1 MEELRRLEYLSLV
14 SKICT
19 ELENH
24 LGLND
29 KDLAEFIID
38 LEHKNSTFDSFR
50 KALHENGAEFP
61 DSFVTNLQRIINLMK
76 PDRDTAE
83 LEGNGSIKTA
93 KADQL
98 TRMFPGLALP
108 NDKFSKTYS
117 SGGESANESTSSES
131 ESECEKDNNKNK
143 RNKSQKD
150 DDLDDVMDELEALAP
165 SKRKQSK
172 KDDDI
177 DETMAELEA
186 LAPSQRKSDDKIKK
200 DDVDD
205 MMAELE
211 ALAPSKRIKSDEKP
225 SKRDIDDTMDK
236 LEALAPSAQRK
247 YEDVKVKSEKKKKL
261 DRYSRSRSRSKEHAS
276 RHERSSRR
284 ERSRDRR
291 SRSYSPSERRK
302 HDRRR
307 RSRSKSRDR
316 GRMHE
321 RDREREREDYRSA
334 RRRRSR
340 SRSHGHSTSSSSRRR
355 SRSHD
360 RRRRSRSRERNERSD
375 RRRSRSR
382 DRNEQSRRKRS
393 RSNSEDRLGRNEKM
407 PPPATLPDDPEP
419 GKIYSG
425 KVANIV
431 PFGCFVQLFGLRK
444 RWEGLVHISQ
454 LRSEGRVT
462 DVTEVVQR
470 NTNVKVKVM
479 SIAGQKVSLSMK
491 EVDQASGRDLN
502 PLSHVAP
509 EDEMRDRNPDRPY
522 SGTSL
527 LNLQGG
533 SMDND
538 ESDSRKR
545 VTRISSPERWE
556 IKQMISSGVI
566 DRSEMPDFDEE
577 TGLIQ
582 KEEDDEADIEI
593 EIVEEE
599 PPFLSGHGRA
609 LHDLS
614 PVRIVKNPDGS
625 LAQAAMMQSA
635 LSKERR
641 EQKMLQREQDA
652 VAPTNMSRNWID
664 PLPDEDE
671 SRAMTNTRGIGSGAA
686 IEVPEW
692 KKHVI
697 GGKKSSF
704 GKKTDMSLLEQ
715 RQSLPIYKLRDDLI
729 KAVSDNQILI
739 VIGETGSGK
748 TTQITQYLAESGFTA
763 RGKIG
768 CTQPRRVAAMSVAK
782 RVAEEFGCRL
792 GQEVGYTIRFEDCT
806 SPETVIKYMTDG
818 MLLRECLME
827 SDLKSYSVIMLDE
840 AHERTIHTD
849 VLFGLLKGAVQK
861 RPELKLIVTS
871 ATLDAVKFSQ
881 YFFEAPIF
889 TIPGRTFPVEV
900 LYTKEP
906 ETDYLDASLITVMQI
921 HLREPPGDILLFLT
935 GQEEID
941 TACEILYERMKSLG
955 PDVPE
960 LIILPVYSALPSEMQ
975 TRIFDPAP
983 AGSRKVVI
991 ATNIAETSL
1000 TIDGIFYVVDP
1011 GFVKQKVYNSK
1022 TGMDSL
1028 VVTPISQAAAKQRA
1042 GRAGRTGPG
1051 KCYRLYTER
1060 AYRDEMLPTPVPEIQ
1075 RTNLAMTV
1083 LQLKTMGINDLLH
1096 FDFMD
1101 APPVESL
1108 VMALENLHS
1117 LSALDDEGLLT
1128 RLGRRMA
1135 EFPLEPNLSKMLIMS
1150 VALQCSDEVLT
1161 IVSMLSVQ
1169 NVFYRPKDKQ
1179 ALADQ
1184 KKAKFNQPEGDHLT
1198 LLAVYNSWKNNKFSN
1213 AWCYENFVQIRTLK
1227 RSQDVRKQ
1235 LLGIMDRH
1243 KLDVVS
1249 AGKNSVRIQK
1259 AICSG
1264 FFRNASKK
1272 DPQEGYRTLVD
1283 SQVVYI
1289 HPSSALFNRQPEWVV
1304 YHELVQT
1311 TKEYMREVT
1320 TIDPKWLVE
1329 FAPSFFRFSD
1339 PTKLSKFKKN
1349 QRLEPLYNKYEE
1361 PNAWRISRVRRR
1373 RN

>member
-1 MEELRRLEYLSLV
+1 MDEVEKLEHLSLV

-24 LGLND
+24 LALND
-29 KDLAEFIID
+29 KDLAEFIIA
-38 LEHKNSTFDSFR
+38 LAEKNSSFESF
-50 KALHENGAEFP
+50 KKVLIENGAEFS
-61 DSFVTNLQRIINLMK
+61 DSFIANLLRIIHHMK
-76 PDRDTAE
+76 PRKEQEVSESTKSNKDKLAE
-83 LEGNGSIKTA
+83 K
-93 KADQL
+93 
-98 TRMFPGLALP
+98 FPGLAIP
-108 NDKFSKTYS
+108 NDMKS
-117 SGGESANESTSSES
+117 NLSES
-131 ESECEKDNNKNK
+131 NDEDKLKTKIKKESNT
-143 RNKSQKD
+143 
-150 DDLDDVMDELEALAP
+150 DDVINDA
-165 SKRKQSK
+165 
-172 KDDDI
+172 
-177 DETMAELEA
+177 MAELEA
-186 LAPSQRKSDDKIKK
+186 LAPSHKSTVTVLKK
-200 DDVDD
+200 EKV
-205 MMAELE
+205 
-211 ALAPSKRIKSDEKP
+211 SSDESETETQK
-225 SKRDIDDTMDK
+225 S
-236 LEALAPSAQRK
+236 
-247 YEDVKVKSEKKKKL
+247 VKHTK
-261 DRYSRSRSRSKEHAS
+261 RSRSRDRRHRS
-276 RHERSSRR
+276 HERSHSREVKREKRSHERELRRSRR
-284 ERSRDRR
+284 SRSYNRSEERSRHRDKPERDRERQSRDRR
-291 SRSYSPSERRK
+291 SRRSKSRDSSRYRERSKHRNRSQERSKYRNHGSPDDSRK
-302 HDRRR
+302 TR
-307 RSRSKSRDR
+307 RSRSKD
-316 GRMHE
+316 GE
-321 RDREREREDYRSA
+321 RKATESQ
-334 RRRRSR
+334 S
-340 SRSHGHSTSSSSRRR
+340 
-355 SRSHD
+355 
-360 RRRRSRSRERNERSD
+360 
-375 RRRSRSR
+375 
-382 DRNEQSRRKRS
+382 EQSVGT
-393 RSNSEDRLGRNEKM
+393 E
-407 PPPATLPDDPEP
+407 PEI

-431 PFGCFVQLFGLRK
+431 PFGCFVQLEGLRR

-454 LRSEGRVT
+454 LRREGRVT
-462 DVTEVVQR
+462 NVSDVVAR
-470 NTNVKVKVM
+470 GHKVKVKVL
-479 SIAGQKVSLSMK
+479 SFTGQKVSLSMK
-491 EVDQASGRDLN
+491 DVDQETGEDLN
-502 PLSHVAP
+502 PTGNNLLLSKDR
-509 EDEMRDRNPDRPY
+509 DEEQAHRNPDRP
-522 SGTSL
+522 TSL
-527 LNLQGG
+527 LDLQG
-533 SMDND
+533 SLAEED
-538 ESDSRKR
+538 ETNSRKR
-545 VTRISSPERWE
+545 VHRISSPEKWE
-556 IKQMISSGVI
+556 IKQMLSAACI
-566 DRSEMPDFDEE
+566 DKSELPDFDDE
-577 TGLIQ
+577 TGLLP
-582 KEEDDEADIEI
+582 KEEDEEEDIEI
-593 EIVEEE
+593 EMVEDE
-599 PPFLSGHGRA
+599 PPFLQGHGRM

-635 LSKERR
+635 LAKERR
-641 EQKMLQREQDA
+641 EVKMLQREQEMDSI
-652 VAPTNMSRNWID
+652 PTGLNKNWID
-664 PLPDEDE
+664 PLPEADG
-671 SRAMTNTRGIGSGAA
+671 RTLAANMRGIGLTNQDL
-686 IEVPEW
+686 PEW

-704 GKKTDMSLLEQ
+704 GRKTDMTLLEQ
-715 RQSLPIYKLRDDLI
+715 RQSLPIYKLKDELT
-729 KAVSDNQILI
+729 KAVTENQILI

-748 TTQITQYLAESGFTA
+748 TTQITQYLAEAGFTS

-818 MLLRECLME
+818 MLLRECLVDL
-827 SDLKSYSVIMLDE
+827 DLKYYSVIMLDE

-849 VLFGLLKGAVQK
+849 VLFGLLKQAVKK

-975 TRIFDPAP
+975 TRIFEPAP
-983 AGSRKVVI
+983 PGSRKVVI

-1000 TIDGIFYVVDP
+1000 TIDGIYYVVDP

-1028 VVTPISQAAAKQRA
+1028 VVTPISQAQAKQRA

-1075 RTNLAMTV
+1075 RTNLATTV

-1108 VMALENLHS
+1108 IMALEQLHS
-1117 LSALDDEGLLT
+1117 LSALDNEGLLT

-1150 VALQCSDEVLT
+1150 VHLNCSDEVLT

-1198 LLAVYNSWKNNKFSN
+1198 LLSVYNSWKNNKFSN

-1227 RSQDVRKQ
+1227 RAQDVRKQ

-1249 AGKNSVRIQK
+1249 AGKNTVRVQK
-1259 AICSG
+1259 TVCSG
-1264 FFRNASKK
+1264 FFRNAAKK

-1289 HPSSALFNRQPEWVV
+1289 HPSSALFNRQPEWVI

-1329 FAPSFFRFSD
+1329 FAPAFFKFSD

-1349 QRLEPLYNKYEE
+1349 QRLEPLFNKYEE

>member
-1 MEELRRLEYLSLV
+1 MKPKHQRESSPQPHNE
-14 SKICT
+14 
-19 ELENH
+19 
-24 LGLND
+24 
-29 KDLAEFIID
+29 KDRLAE
-38 LEHKNSTFDSFR
+38 K
-50 KALHENGAEFP
+50 
-61 DSFVTNLQRIINLMK
+61 
-76 PDRDTAE
+76 
-83 LEGNGSIKTA
+83 
-93 KADQL
+93 
-98 TRMFPGLALP
+98 FPGLAIP
-108 NDKFSKTYS
+108 NDPKFQSHDAQKKKKEKKKS
-117 SGGESANESTSSES
+117 SAE
-131 ESECEKDNNKNK
+131 
-143 RNKSQKD
+143 
-150 DDLDDVMDELEALAP
+150 
-165 SKRKQSK
+165 
-172 KDDDI
+172 DDI
-177 DETMAELEA
+177 VNVAMAELEA
-186 LAPSQRKSDDKIKK
+186 LAPSQISSSKVKQEPCSSSSSECENSVPHDSENTMRKSP
-200 DDVDD
+200 VR
-205 MMAELE
+205 E
-211 ALAPSKRIKSDEKP
+211 KRRQRSHSHDREGNSGVKREKR
-225 SKRDIDDTMDK
+225 SRSREKR
-236 LEALAPSAQRK
+236 RK
-247 YEDVKVKSEKKKKL
+247 
-261 DRYSRSRSRSKEHAS
+261 SRSRSRDKA
-276 RHERSSRR
+276 
-284 ERSRDRR
+284 RD
-291 SRSYSPSERRK
+291 
-302 HDRRR
+302 
-307 RSRSKSRDR
+307 
-316 GRMHE
+316 
-321 RDREREREDYRSA
+321 
-334 RRRRSR
+334 RRRSR
-340 SRSHGHSTSSSSRRR
+340 SRD
-355 SRSHD
+355 HD
-360 RRRRSRSRERNERSD
+360 RDGERRSRSRERNRDRSRRNRSRNRERDRSQERRNISNSKNRRGRPRDRSSSPSDD
-375 RRRSRSR
+375 RRKHRSRSR
-382 DRNEQSRRKRS
+382 ERGKKTGDGAGEQ
-393 RSNSEDRLGRNEKM
+393 LV
-407 PPPATLPDDPEP
+407 ATEPEI
-419 GKIYSG
+419 GKIYAG

-431 PFGCFVQLFGLRK
+431 PFGCFVQLEGLRR

-454 LRSEGRVT
+454 LRREGRVT
-462 DVTEVVQR
+462 NVSDVVAR
-470 NTNVKVKVM
+470 GHKVKVKVL
-479 SIAGQKVSLSMK
+479 SFTGQKVSLSMK
-491 EVDQASGRDLN
+491 DVNQDTGEDLN
-502 PLSHVAP
+502 PTSNNLLLGKDR
-509 EDEMRDRNPDRPY
+509 DEEQAHRNPDRP
-522 SGTSL
+522 TSL
-527 LNLQGG
+527 LDLRG
-533 SMDND
+533 SLAEED
-538 ESDSRKR
+538 ETHSRKR
-545 VTRISSPERWE
+545 VHRISSPEKWE
-556 IKQMISSGVI
+556 IKQMLSAACI
-566 DRSEMPDFDEE
+566 DKSELPDFDDE
-577 TGLIQ
+577 TGLLP
-582 KEEDDEADIEI
+582 KEEDEEEDIEI
-593 EIVEEE
+593 EMVEDE
-599 PPFLSGHGRA
+599 PPFLQGHGRM

-625 LAQAAMMQSA
+625 LAQAAMMQNA
-635 LSKERR
+635 LAKERR
-641 EQKMLQREQDA
+641 ELKMLQREQEMDSI
-652 VAPTNMSRNWID
+652 PTGLNKNWID
-664 PLPDEDE
+664 PLPEADG
-671 SRAMTNTRGIGSGAA
+671 RTLAANMRGIGLTNQDL
-686 IEVPEW
+686 PEW

-704 GKKTDMSLLEQ
+704 GRKTDMTLLEQ
-715 RQSLPIYKLRDDLI
+715 RQSLPIYKLKDELT
-729 KAVSDNQILI
+729 KAVTDNQILI

-748 TTQITQYLAESGFTA
+748 TTQITQYLAEAGFTS

-818 MLLRECLME
+818 MLLRECLVDL
-827 SDLKSYSVIMLDE
+827 DLKYYSVIMLDE

-849 VLFGLLKGAVQK
+849 VLFGLLKQAVRK

-975 TRIFDPAP
+975 TRIFEPAP
-983 AGSRKVVI
+983 PGSRKVVI

-1000 TIDGIFYVVDP
+1000 TIDGIYYVVDP

-1028 VVTPISQAAAKQRA
+1028 VVTPISQAQAKQRA

-1075 RTNLAMTV
+1075 RTNLATTV

-1108 VMALENLHS
+1108 IMALEQLHS
-1117 LSALDDEGLLT
+1117 LSALDNEGLLT

-1150 VALQCSDEVLT
+1150 VHLNCSDEVLT

-1198 LLAVYNSWKNNKFSN
+1198 LLSVYNSWKNNKFSN

-1227 RSQDVRKQ
+1227 RAQDVRKQ

-1249 AGKNSVRIQK
+1249 AGKNTVRVQK
-1259 AICSG
+1259 TVCSG
-1264 FFRNASKK
+1264 FFRNAAKK

-1289 HPSSALFNRQPEWVV
+1289 HPSSALFNRQPEWVI

-1329 FAPSFFRFSD
+1329 FAPAFFKFSD

>member
-1 MEELRRLEYLSLV
+1 M
-14 SKICT
+14 IFFI
-19 ELENH
+19 
-24 LGLND
+24 
-29 KDLAEFIID
+29 LAEFIID
-38 LEHKNSTFDSFR
+38 LAEKNPSLPAF
-50 KALHENGAEFP
+50 KKVLIENGAEFN
-61 DSFVTNLQRIINLMK
+61 DSFMSNLLRIIQLMK
-76 PDRDTAE
+76 PPKIKPAE
-83 LEGNGSIKTA
+83 NLAEGSSFKTDDKTEILAIK
-93 KADQL
+93 
-98 TRMFPGLALP
+98 FPGLALP
-108 NDKFSKTYS
+108 NELKPI
-117 SGGESANESTSSES
+117 ES
-131 ESECEKDNNKNK
+131 EETKNEVKKGMKDQKPLSE
-143 RNKSQKD
+143 
-150 DDLDDVMDELEALAP
+150 L
-165 SKRKQSK
+165 
-172 KDDDI
+172 I
-177 DETMAELEA
+177 
-186 LAPSQRKSDDKIKK
+186 
-200 DDVDD
+200 VDD
-205 MMAELE
+205 MFAELE
-211 ALAPSKRIKSDEKP
+211 ALAPSKKNDE
-225 SKRDIDDTMDK
+225 DDDFK
-236 LEALAPSAQRK
+236 EKERK
-247 YEDVKVKSEKKKKL
+247 IRSSHKEKN
-261 DRYSRSRSRSKEHAS
+261 RSRLSRSKDRAK
-276 RHERSSRR
+276 RYRSS
-284 ERSRDRR
+284 SRDRFRRHR
-291 SRSYSPSERRK
+291 SSSRDRKYS
-302 HDRRR
+302 RR
-307 RSRSKSRDR
+307 RSRSKD
-316 GRMHE
+316 
-321 RDREREREDYRSA
+321 

-340 SRSHGHSTSSSSRRR
+340 SRSPDHRRR
-355 SRSHD
+355 DKSRSKD
-360 RRRRSRSRERNERSD
+360 RDSRQD
-375 RRRSRSR
+375 
-382 DRNEQSRRKRS
+382 RKRK
-393 RSNSEDRLGRNEKM
+393 EAEYK
-407 PPPATLPDDPEP
+407 DDPEP

-431 PFGCFVQLFGLRK
+431 AFGAFVQIFGLRK

-454 LRSEGRVT
+454 LRSEGRVSNVS
-462 DVTEVVQR
+462 DVVSKGD
-470 NTNVKVKVM
+470 NVKVKCL
-479 SIAGQKVSLSMK
+479 SLTGNKVSLSMK
-491 EVDQASGRDLN
+491 EVDQLSGEDLN
-502 PLSHVAP
+502 PMSHAHLQ
-509 EDEMRDRNPDRPY
+509 EQTELASRNPDRPMG
-522 SGTSL
+522 GTEML
-527 LNLQGG
+527 QLQGNI
-533 SMDND
+533 DDD
-538 ESDSRKR
+538 ETTVRKK

-556 IKQMISSGVI
+556 IQQMISSGVI
-566 DRSEMPDFDEE
+566 DRTEMPDFDEE
-577 TGLIQ
+577 NGLLP
-582 KEEDDEADIEI
+582 KDDEDEEDIEI
-593 EIVEEE
+593 EIVEDE
-599 PPFLSGHGRA
+599 PPFLQGHGRA

-614 PVRIVKNPDGS
+614 PVRIMKNPDGS

-635 LSKERR
+635 LAKERR
-641 EQKMLQREQDA
+641 EQKMLQREQEQESL
-652 VAPTNMSRNWID
+652 PTGLNKNWID
-664 PLPDEDE
+664 PLPDGKLTILIKYRFDFTNISSFLLTEDR
-671 SRAMTNTRGIGSGAA
+671 SFAAVARGTTTGPVD
-686 IEVPEW
+686 VPEW
-692 KKHVI
+692 KRAVI

-704 GKKTDMSLLEQ
+704 GRKTDMSIVEQ
-715 RQSLPIYKLRDDLI
+715 RQSLPIYKLKDDLI
-729 KAVSDNQILI
+729 KAVNDNQILI

-748 TTQITQYLAESGFTA
+748 TTQITQYLAECGFTA
-763 RGKIG
+763 RGRVG

-782 RVAEEFGCRL
+782 RVAEEYGCRL

-806 SPETVIKYMTDG
+806 CPETLIKYMTDG
-818 MLLRECLME
+818 MLLRECLMDL
-827 SDLKSYSVIMLDE
+827 DLKNYSVIMLDE

-849 VLFGLLKGAVQK
+849 VLFGLLKQAVQK

-889 TIPGRTFPVEV
+889 TIPGRTFPVEI

-983 AGSRKVVI
+983 PGSRKVVI

-1000 TIDGIFYVVDP
+1000 TIDGIYYVVDP

-1028 VVTPISQAAAKQRA
+1028 LVTPISQAAAKQRA

-1060 AYRDEMLPTPVPEIQ
+1060 AYRDEMMPTPVPEIQ
-1075 RTNLAMTV
+1075 RTNLATTV

-1108 VMALENLHS
+1108 IMALEQLHS

-1169 NVFYRPKDKQ
+1169 NVFHRPKDKQ

-1184 KKAKFNQPEGDHLT
+1184 KKAKFNQLEGDHLT
-1198 LLAVYNSWKNNKFSN
+1198 LLAVYNSWKNNKFSTP
-1213 AWCYENFVQIRTLK
+1213 WCYENFVQNRTLK
-1227 RSQDVRKQ
+1227 RAQDVRKQ

-1243 KLDVVS
+1243 KLDVLS
-1249 AGKNSVRIQK
+1249 CGKNSAKVQK
-1259 AICSG
+1259 TICSG
-1264 FFRNASKK
+1264 FFRNAAKK

-1289 HPSSALFNRQPEWVV
+1289 HPSSALFHRQPEWVV

-1311 TKEYMREVT
+1311 TKEYMREVC

-1329 FAPSFFRFSD
+1329 FAPAFFRFSD

-1349 QRLEPLYNKYEE
+1349 QRLEPLHNKYEE
-1361 PNAWRISRVRRR
+1361 PNSWRISRVRRR

>member
-1 MEELRRLEYLSLV
+1 MDEIEQLEHLSLV

-24 LGLND
+24 LGLNE
-29 KDLAEFIID
+29 KDLAEFIIH
-38 LEHKNSTFDSFR
+38 LAEKNNTFESFR
-50 KALHENGAEFP
+50 KALLENGAEFS
-61 DSFVTNLQRIINLMK
+61 DSFVANLLRIIQHMK
-76 PDRDTAE
+76 PKKSTSTSS
-83 LEGNGSIKTA
+83 EGNSK
-93 KADQL
+93 KDVL
-98 TRMFPGLALP
+98 SRKFPGLALP
-108 NDKFSKTYS
+108 NEVVKAEEQNVDDVVDEMMLMLDPDHKNATEKIKR
-117 SGGESANESTSSES
+117 
-131 ESECEKDNNKNK
+131 EKDNDED
-143 RNKSQKD
+143 RSRDHDGHKSRRDRDRDQRRGRSRSND
-150 DDLDDVMDELEALAP
+150 RQNRG
-165 SKRKQSK
+165 SSRSRYRKHHG
-172 KDDDI
+172 
-177 DETMAELEA
+177 
-186 LAPSQRKSDDKIKK
+186 
-200 DDVDD
+200 
-205 MMAELE
+205 
-211 ALAPSKRIKSDEKP
+211 
-225 SKRDIDDTMDK
+225 
-236 LEALAPSAQRK
+236 
-247 YEDVKVKSEKKKKL
+247 
-261 DRYSRSRSRSKEHAS
+261 RSRSRDRKH
-276 RHERSSRR
+276 RDRS
-284 ERSRDRR
+284 RSRDR
-291 SRSYSPSERRK
+291 K
-302 HDRRR
+302 HRD
-307 RSRSKSRDR
+307 RSRSKDRKHRDR
-316 GRMHE
+316 SRSN
-321 RDREREREDYRSA
+321 DRSYGNNS
-334 RRRRSR
+334 RRFDDRKHRSR
-340 SRSHGHSTSSSSRRR
+340 SRSHDRKY
-355 SRSHD
+355 HD
-360 RRRRSRSRERNERSD
+360 RKHRPD
-375 RRRSRSR
+375 
-382 DRNEQSRRKRS
+382 DRNSSNRR
-393 RSNSEDRLGRNEKM
+393 E
-407 PPPATLPDDPEP
+407 T
-419 GKIYSG
+419 
-425 KVANIV
+425 
-431 PFGCFVQLFGLRK
+431 
-444 RWEGLVHISQ
+444 
-454 LRSEGRVT
+454 
-462 DVTEVVQR
+462 
-470 NTNVKVKVM
+470 
-479 SIAGQKVSLSMK
+479 
-491 EVDQASGRDLN
+491 GRDANSTAALTRIN
-502 PLSHVAP
+502 D
-509 EDEMRDRNPDRPY
+509 DEKRLRNPDRPI
-522 SGTSL
+522 SVIEFET
-527 LNLQGG
+527 N
-533 SMDND
+533 ND
-538 ESDSRKR
+538 EDETYSKKR
-545 VTRISSPERWE
+545 VQRLSSPEKWE
-556 IKQMISSGVI
+556 IKQMLAASCI
-566 DRSEMPDFDEE
+566 DKSELPDFDTE
-577 TGLIQ
+577 TGILPR
-582 KEEDDEADIEI
+582 EDNDDEDVEI
-593 EIVEEE
+593 ELVEDE
-599 PPFLSGHGRA
+599 PPFLHGHGRA
-609 LHDLS
+609 LGDLS

-635 LSKERR
+635 LAKERR
-641 EQKMLQREQDA
+641 EQKMLQKEQEA
-652 VAPTNMSRNWID
+652 ETTPAGMNKNWID
-664 PLPDEDE
+664 PLPSTENQTTT
-671 SRAMTNTRGIGSGAA
+671 SSMRGGMGIQLQD
-686 IEVPEW
+686 VPEW

-704 GKKTDMSLLEQ
+704 GKKTNLSLIEQ
-715 RQSLPIYKLRDDLI
+715 RQSLPIYKLKDDLI
-729 KAVSDNQILI
+729 KAVTENQILI

-748 TTQITQYLAESGFTA
+748 TTQITQYLAEIGFTA

-768 CTQPRRVAAMSVAK
+768 CTQPRRISATSVAN

-806 SPETVIKYMTDG
+806 GPETVIKYMTDG
-818 MLLRECLME
+818 MLLRECLMDL
-827 SDLKSYSVIMLDE
+827 DLKSYSVIMIDE

-849 VLFGLLKGAVQK
+849 VLFGLLKGAVGR
-861 RPELKLIVTS
+861 RPDLKLIVTS
-871 ATLDAVKFSQ
+871 ATLDAVKFSS

-889 TIPGRTFPVEV
+889 TIPGRTFEVEIM
-900 LYTKEP
+900 YTKEP

-975 TRIFDPAP
+975 TRIFEPAP
-983 AGSRKVVI
+983 PGSRKVVI

-1000 TIDGIFYVVDP
+1000 TIDGIYYVVDP

-1028 VVTPISQAAAKQRA
+1028 IVTPISQAAANQRS

-1075 RTNLAMTV
+1075 RTNLATTV

-1108 VMALENLHS
+1108 IMALESLHS

-1150 VALQCSDEVLT
+1150 VHLKCSDEILT

-1179 ALADQ
+1179 AIADQ
-1184 KKAKFNQPEGDHLT
+1184 KKAKFNQLEGDHLT

-1227 RSQDVRKQ
+1227 RAQDVRKQ

-1249 AGKNSVRIQK
+1249 AGKNTVCVQK
-1259 AICSG
+1259 TVCSG
-1264 FFRNASKK
+1264 FFRNAAKK

-1289 HPSSALFNRQPEWVV
+1289 HPSSALFNRQPEWVI

-1320 TIDPKWLVE
+1320 SIDPKWLVE
-1329 FAPSFFRFSD
+1329 FAPAFFKFSD

-1349 QRLEPLYNKYEE
+1349 QRLEPLHNKYEE

>member
-1 MEELRRLEYLSLV
+1 MEEVLKLEHLSLV
-14 SKICT
+14 SKICS

-29 KDLAEFIID
+29 KDLAEYIIA
-38 LEHKNSTFDSFR
+38 LAEKNNTFESFKR
-50 KALHENGAEFP
+50 VLDDNGAEFSE
-61 DSFVTNLQRIINLMK
+61 SFVSNLLRIIQHMK
-76 PDRDTAE
+76 PATSSASGSKL
-83 LEGNGSIKTA
+83 LEPKNPQDKLA
-93 KADQL
+93 MK
-98 TRMFPGLALP
+98 FPGLALP
-108 NDKFSKTYS
+108 NDPEFQKKYEGVPAPSLK
-117 SGGESANESTSSES
+117 EKKKKKKKDK
-131 ESECEKDNNKNK
+131 EKD
-143 RNKSQKD
+143 KD
-150 DDLDDVMDELEALAP
+150 LEKEDKADIKHIKQEVQTDAIDDA
-165 SKRKQSK
+165 
-172 KDDDI
+172 
-177 DETMAELEA
+177 MAALEA
-186 LAPSQRKSDDKIKK
+186 LAPSQIGSTKTESNVVEEEKTGSK
-200 DDVDD
+200 DRI
-205 MMAELE
+205 AE
-211 ALAPSKRIKSDEKP
+211 RR
-225 SKRDIDDTMDK
+225 RD
-236 LEALAPSAQRK
+236 
-247 YEDVKVKSEKKKKL
+247 
-261 DRYSRSRSRSKEHAS
+261 
-276 RHERSSRR
+276 RSS
-284 ERSRDRR
+284 
-291 SRSYSPSERRK
+291 
-302 HDRRR
+302 
-307 RSRSKSRDR
+307 
-316 GRMHE
+316 
-321 RDREREREDYRSA
+321 
-334 RRRRSR
+334 
-340 SRSHGHSTSSSSRRR
+340 R

-360 RRRRSRSRERNERSD
+360 RDRERKQRSKSRERRPRSRDRDRDRRRSRSREGRRRSRSRD
-375 RRRSRSR
+375 GRRRSRSR
-382 DRNEQSRRKRS
+382 DRRDRDRRS
-393 RSNSEDRLGRNEKM
+393 RSRDRRRDRSRSRDRKRERSRDRHQKDRDRRRGSFDEGQEDDLDANE
-407 PPPATLPDDPEP
+407 PDVA
-419 GKIYSG
+419 KIYTG

-431 PFGCFVQLFGLRK
+431 PFGCFVQIEGLRR

-454 LRSEGRVT
+454 LRREGRVT
-462 DVTEVVQR
+462 NVQEVVQR
-470 NTNVKVKVM
+470 GQKVRVKVLSV
-479 SIAGQKVSLSMK
+479 AGQKVSLSMK
-491 EVDQASGRDLN
+491 DVDQDTGEDLN
-502 PLSHVAP
+502 PAVANP
-509 EDEMRDRNPDRPY
+509 VNRVDAEQAHRNPDRPM
-522 SGTSL
+522 SL
-527 LNLQGG
+527 LELQG
-533 SMDND
+533 DLEDD
-538 ESDSRKR
+538 ENHSRKR
-545 VTRISSPERWE
+545 VNRISSPEKWE
-556 IKQMISSGVI
+556 IKQMMSAACI
-566 DRSEMPDFDEE
+566 DKSELPDFDDE
-577 TGLIQ
+577 TGLLP
-582 KEEDDEADIEI
+582 KDDDEEEDIEI
-593 EIVEEE
+593 EIVEDE
-599 PPFLSGHGRA
+599 PPFLQGHGRM

-635 LSKERR
+635 LAKERR
-641 EQKMLQREQDA
+641 EVKMLQREQEMDA
-652 VAPTNMSRNWID
+652 VPAGLNKNWID
-664 PLPDEDE
+664 PLPEADG
-671 SRAMTNTRGIGSGAA
+671 RALAANMRGIGAT
-686 IEVPEW
+686 VQDLPEW

-697 GGKKSSF
+697 GGRKSSF
-704 GKKTDMSLLEQ
+704 GKKTNMSLLEQ
-715 RQSLPIYKLRDDLI
+715 RQSLPIYKLKDELA
-729 KAVSDNQILI
+729 KAVNDNQILI

-748 TTQITQYLAESGFTA
+748 TTQITQYLAEAGFTS
-763 RGKIG
+763 RGKVG

-818 MLLRECLME
+818 MLLRECLIDL
-827 SDLKSYSVIMLDE
+827 DLKHYSVIMLDE

-849 VLFGLLKGAVQK
+849 VLFGLLKQAVKK

-871 ATLDAVKFSQ
+871 ATLDAMKFSQ
-881 YFFEAPIF
+881 YFFAAPIF

-941 TACEILYERMKSLG
+941 TACEILFERMKSLG

-983 AGSRKVVI
+983 PGSRKVVI

-1000 TIDGIFYVVDP
+1000 TIDGIYYVVDP

-1028 VVTPISQAAAKQRA
+1028 VVTPISQAQAKQRA

-1075 RTNLAMTV
+1075 RTNLATTV

-1108 VMALENLHS
+1108 IMALEQLHS
-1117 LSALDDEGLLT
+1117 LSALDSEGLLT

-1150 VALQCSDEVLT
+1150 VHLQCSDEVLT

-1184 KKAKFNQPEGDHLT
+1184 KKAKFNQAEGDHLT
-1198 LLAVYNSWKNNKFSN
+1198 LLSVYNSWKNNKFSN

-1227 RSQDVRKQ
+1227 RAQDVRKQ

-1249 AGKNSVRIQK
+1249 AGKNTVRVQK
-1259 AICSG
+1259 TVCSG
-1264 FFRNASKK
+1264 FFRNAAKK

-1329 FAPSFFRFSD
+1329 FAPAFFKFSD

>member
-1 MEELRRLEYLSLV
+1 MDEVAKLEHLSLV
-14 SKICT
+14 SKVCT
-19 ELENH
+19 ELDNH

-38 LEHKNSTFDSFR
+38 IADKNTAFDSFK
-50 KALHENGAEFP
+50 KALIENGAEFS
-61 DSFVTNLQRIINLMK
+61 DSFMTNLLRIIQHMK
-76 PDRDTAE
+76 PVNNASQKCAVPQE
-83 LEGNGSIKTA
+83 NANPLANK
-93 KADQL
+93 
-98 TRMFPGLALP
+98 FPGLAIP
-108 NDKFSKTYS
+108 NEKPPKFSS
-117 SGGESANESTSSES
+117 DEES
-131 ESECEKDNNKNK
+131 EEEEED
-143 RNKSQKD
+143 
-150 DDLDDVMDELEALAP
+150 
-165 SKRKQSK
+165 K
-172 KDDDI
+172 KDKRLTAKDI
-177 DETMAELEA
+177 FVEESKTKTNDAVVDQAMAELEA
-186 LAPSQRKSDDKIKK
+186 LAPSQSTSVKEPLKKENIKEEVK
-200 DDVDD
+200 
-205 MMAELE
+205 
-211 ALAPSKRIKSDEKP
+211 KRE
-225 SKRDIDDTMDK
+225 
-236 LEALAPSAQRK
+236 
-247 YEDVKVKSEKKKKL
+247 
-261 DRYSRSRSRSKEHAS
+261 RSRSRDRRDSS
-276 RHERSSRR
+276 RKRERSRERDRDRKSRR
-284 ERSRDRR
+284 SRSRDKRSRSRDRR
-291 SRSYSPSERRK
+291 SRSQ
-302 HDRRR
+302 DR
-307 RSRSKSRDR
+307 
-316 GRMHE
+316 
-321 RDREREREDYRSA
+321 
-334 RRRRSR
+334 
-340 SRSHGHSTSSSSRRR
+340 
-355 SRSHD
+355 D
-360 RRRRSRSRERNERSD
+360 RRRRSRSRPTSSRHRSRERQ
-375 RRRSRSR
+375 RRSKSRGRASPSRGRNSPSRGRRSPSRER
-382 DRNEQSRRKRS
+382 DNKYNDYGKKSRKRS
-393 RSNSEDRLGRNEKM
+393 PEVEMS
-407 PPPATLPDDPEP
+407 DDPEP
-419 GKIYSG
+419 GKIYNG
-425 KVANIV
+425 RVANIV
-431 PFGCFVQLFGLRK
+431 PFGCFVQIEGVRK

-462 DVTEVVQR
+462 NVSDVVNR
-470 NTNVKVKVM
+470 GDKVKVKVL
-479 SIAGQKVSLSMK
+479 SVTGQKVSLTMK
-491 EVDQASGRDLN
+491 DVCQDTGKDLN
-502 PLSHVAP
+502 PASHAHL
-509 EDEMRDRNPDRPY
+509 E
-522 SGTSL
+522 
-527 LNLQGG
+527 
-533 SMDND
+533 
-538 ESDSRKR
+538 
-545 VTRISSPERWE
+545 
-556 IKQMISSGVI
+556 MISSGVI
-566 DRSEMPDFDEE
+566 DKSELPDFDEE
-577 TGLIQ
+577 TGLLP
-582 KEEDDEADIEI
+582 KDEDGEADIEI
-593 EIVEEE
+593 ELVEEE
-599 PPFLSGHGRA
+599 PPFLQGHGRA

-641 EQKMLQREQDA
+641 EQKMLQREQEMESL
-652 VAPTNMSRNWID
+652 PMGLNKNWID
-664 PLPDEDE
+664 PLPE
-671 SRAMTNTRGIGSGAA
+671 SDGRTLAANMRGTGITPQDL
-686 IEVPEW
+686 PEW

-704 GKKTDMSLLEQ
+704 GKKTNLSLLEQ
-715 RQSLPIYKLRDDLI
+715 RQSLPIYKLRDELT
-729 KAVSDNQILI
+729 KAVADNQILI

-748 TTQITQYLAESGFTA
+748 TTQITQYLAECGLTA
-763 RGKIG
+763 RGKIA

-818 MLLRECLME
+818 MLLRECLMDL
-827 SDLKSYSVIMLDE
+827 DLKTYSVIMLDE

-849 VLFGLLKGAVQK
+849 VLFGLLKQAVQK

-975 TRIFDPAP
+975 TRIFEPAP
-983 AGSRKVVI
+983 PGSRKVVI

-1000 TIDGIFYVVDP
+1000 TIDGIYYVVDP

-1075 RTNLAMTV
+1075 RTNLATTV
-1083 LQLKTMGINDLLH
+1083 RAATEDDGYQRPAPLRLHGRSARRVAHHGARTTPLL
-1096 FDFMD
+1096 
-1101 APPVESL
+1101 
-1108 VMALENLHS
+1108 
-1117 LSALDDEGLLT
+1117 
-1128 RLGRRMA
+1128 MA
-1135 EFPLEPNLSKMLIMS
+1135 EFPLEPNLSKILIMS
-1150 VALQCSDEVLT
+1150 VALQCSDEILT

-1198 LLAVYNSWKNNKFSN
+1198 LLAVYNSWRNNKFSN

-1227 RSQDVRKQ
+1227 RAQDVRKQ

-1249 AGKNSVRIQK
+1249 AGKNTVRIQK
-1259 AICSG
+1259 TICSG
-1264 FFRNASKK
+1264 FFRNAAKK

-1289 HPSSALFNRQPEWVV
+1289 HPSSALFNRQPEWVI

-1329 FAPSFFRFSD
+1329 FAPAFFKFSD

>member
-1 MEELRRLEYLSLV
+1 MEELKQLEHLSLV

-19 ELENH
+19 ELDNH

-29 KDLAEFIID
+29 KDLAEFIIA
-38 LEHKNSTFDSFR
+38 LAEQNQTFTSF
-50 KALHENGAEFP
+50 KKVLNENGAEFP
-61 DSFVTNLQRIINLMK
+61 DSFITNLLRIIQLMK
-76 PDRDTAE
+76 PPSHSSQKPLKFTE
-83 LEGNGSIKTA
+83 KTQDLA
-93 KADQL
+93 FK
-98 TRMFPGLALP
+98 FPGLAI
-108 NDKFSKTYS
+108 
-117 SGGESANESTSSES
+117 ANEIQTKYEEEEDKKNIKTAESS
-131 ESECEKDNNKNK
+131 
-143 RNKSQKD
+143 
-150 DDLDDVMDELEALAP
+150 VA
-165 SKRKQSK
+165 
-172 KDDDI
+172 
-177 DETMAELEA
+177 
-186 LAPSQRKSDDKIKK
+186 
-200 DDVDD
+200 DD
-205 MMAELE
+205 MMAQLE
-211 ALAPSKRIKSDEKP
+211 SFAPKTDGKSKDDEK
-225 SKRDIDDTMDK
+225 STT
-236 LEALAPSAQRK
+236 
-247 YEDVKVKSEKKKKL
+247 VKSSQK
-261 DRYSRSRSRSKEHAS
+261 D
-276 RHERSSRR
+276 
-284 ERSRDRR
+284 
-291 SRSYSPSERRK
+291 
-302 HDRRR
+302 
-307 RSRSKSRDR
+307 
-316 GRMHE
+316 G
-321 RDREREREDYRSA
+321 
-334 RRRRSR
+334 
-340 SRSHGHSTSSSSRRR
+340 
-355 SRSHD
+355 
-360 RRRRSRSRERNERSD
+360 RSREK
-375 RRRSRSR
+375 RRSRSR
-382 DRNEQSRRKRS
+382 DRSRSRERRRDHSDRRKTRPSSRDRRERSRSKDRKRYRSRSPRRSRSRDRRRRSPSPRRRSRSRHRRSRSRGRDDRSRRNRSPQRKRS
-393 RSNSEDRLGRNEKM
+393 ET
-407 PPPATLPDDPEP
+407 PLPDDPEP

-425 KVANIV
+425 RVANIV
-431 PFGCFVQLFGLRK
+431 PFGCFVQILGLK
-444 RWEGLVHISQ
+444 KKWEGLVHISQ
-454 LRSEGRVT
+454 LRSEGRVV
-462 DVTEVVQR
+462 DVTEVVSRGQ
-470 NTNVKVKVM
+470 TVKVKVM
-479 SIAGQKVSLSMK
+479 SIAGQKVSLSIK
-491 EVDQASGRDLN
+491 EVDQDTGKDLN
-502 PLSHVAP
+502 PASHGHLRS
-509 EDEMRDRNPDRPY
+509 ENETRDRNPDRPVG
-522 SGTSL
+522 GTSML
-527 LNLQGG
+527 HLQGTLEG
-533 SMDND
+533 EEDQT
-538 ESDSRKR
+538 RKR

-566 DRSEMPDFDEE
+566 DRSELPDFDDE
-577 TGLIQ
+577 TGLLP
-582 KEEDDEADIEI
+582 KDEDDEADIEI

-599 PPFLSGHGRA
+599 PPFLQGHGRA
-609 LHDLS
+609 LNDLS

-635 LSKERR
+635 LAKERR
-641 EQKMLQREQDA
+641 EQKMLQREQEMDTI
-652 VAPTNMSRNWID
+652 PTSLNKNWID
-664 PLPDEDE
+664 PLPDDD
-671 SRAMTNTRGIGSGAA
+671 SRALAANVRGVGMAPQ
-686 IEVPEW
+686 EVPEW

-704 GKKTDMSLLEQ
+704 GKKTDLTLIEQ
-715 RQSLPIYKLRDDLI
+715 RQSLPIFKLRDDLI
-729 KAVSDNQILI
+729 KAVTDNQILI

-748 TTQITQYLAESGFTA
+748 TTQITQYLAECGFTA

-806 SPETVIKYMTDG
+806 SPETAIKYMTDG
-818 MLLRECLME
+818 MLLRECLMDL
-827 SDLKSYSVIMLDE
+827 DLKSYSVIMLDE

-849 VLFGLLKGAVQK
+849 VLFGLLKQAVQK
-861 RPELKLIVTS
+861 RPEIKLIVTS

-1000 TIDGIFYVVDP
+1000 TIDGIYYVVDP

-1075 RTNLAMTV
+1075 RTNLATTV

-1108 VMALENLHS
+1108 VMALEQLHS

-1179 ALADQ
+1179 SLADQ
-1184 KKAKFNQPEGDHLT
+1184 KKAKFNQAEGDHLT

-1227 RSQDVRKQ
+1227 RAQDVRKQ

-1249 AGKNSVRIQK
+1249 AGKNTVRIQK

>member
-1 MEELRRLEYLSLV
+1 MEELVKLEHLSLV

-19 ELENH
+19 ELDNH

-38 LEHKNSTFDSFR
+38 LSEKHPNFDEFK
-50 KALHENGAEFP
+50 KALIENGAEFS
-61 DSFVTNLQRIINLMK
+61 DSFMSNLLRIIQHMK
-76 PDRDTAE
+76 PTATSE
-83 LEGNGSIKTA
+83 QSNCKEINQSNPLANK
-93 KADQL
+93 
-98 TRMFPGLALP
+98 FPGLAIP
-108 NDKFSKTYS
+108 NDKPPVFSDEDS
-117 SGGESANESTSSES
+117 DSNEKKNDRTTAKDIFKN
-131 ESECEKDNNKNK
+131 EKVFVN
-143 RNKSQKD
+143 
-150 DDLDDVMDELEALAP
+150 DDVVDKAMADLEALAP
-165 SKRKQSK
+165 SKSSVNNDEHKSALK
-172 KDDDI
+172 KDI
-177 DETMAELEA
+177 KEEKSRRPLSRE
-186 LAPSQRKSDDKIKK
+186 RKS
-200 DDVDD
+200 
-205 MMAELE
+205 
-211 ALAPSKRIKSDEKP
+211 R
-225 SKRDIDDTMDK
+225 R
-236 LEALAPSAQRK
+236 
-247 YEDVKVKSEKKKKL
+247 
-261 DRYSRSRSRSKEHAS
+261 SRSRDKRSRSKERRS
-276 RHERSSRR
+276 RSRGRRSRSRNKR
-284 ERSRDRR
+284 SRSRGRRSRSRDRR
-291 SRSYSPSERRK
+291 SRS
-302 HDRRR
+302 
-307 RSRSKSRDR
+307 RD
-316 GRMHE
+316 
-321 RDREREREDYRSA
+321 
-334 RRRRSR
+334 
-340 SRSHGHSTSSSSRRR
+340 
-355 SRSHD
+355 
-360 RRRRSRSRERNERSD
+360 
-375 RRRSRSR
+375 RRSRSR
-382 DRNEQSRRKRS
+382 DRRSHSRGRRKRTRSRDRNRKRS
-393 RSNSEDRLGRNEKM
+393 RSRGHRSRSRGHRSRSRSHSRERHRDHGKKLRKKSPDIELS
-407 PPPATLPDDPEP
+407 DDPEP

-425 KVANIV
+425 RVANIV
-431 PFGCFVQLFGLRK
+431 PFGCFVQMEGLRK

-454 LRSEGRVT
+454 LRAEGRVT
-462 DVTEVVQR
+462 NVSDVVSR
-470 NTNVKVKVM
+470 GDKVKVKVI
-479 SIAGQKVSLSMK
+479 SLAGQKVSLTMK
-491 EVDQASGRDLN
+491 DVCQETGKDLN
-502 PLSHVAP
+502 PVSHAHL
-509 EDEMRDRNPDRPY
+509 EAEREGRNPDRPPPAATVLA
-522 SGTSL
+522 G
-527 LNLQGG
+527 LQGL
-533 SMDND
+533 DPD
-538 ESDSRKR
+538 EDSSRKR

-566 DRSEMPDFDEE
+566 DKSELPDFDEE
-577 TGLIQ
+577 TGLLP
-582 KEEDDEADIEI
+582 KDEDGEADIEI
-593 EIVEEE
+593 ELVEEE
-599 PPFLSGHGRA
+599 PPFLQGHGRA

-635 LSKERR
+635 LAKERR
-641 EQKMLQREQDA
+641 EQKMLQREQEMESM
-652 VAPTNMSRNWID
+652 PTGLNKNWID
-664 PLPDEDE
+664 PLPE
-671 SRAMTNTRGIGSGAA
+671 SEGWSLAANTRGTGI
-686 IEVPEW
+686 ITQDLPEW

-704 GKKTDMSLLEQ
+704 GKKTNLSLLEQ
-715 RQSLPIYKLRDDLI
+715 RQSLPIYKLKDELI
-729 KAVSDNQILI
+729 KAISDNQILI

-748 TTQITQYLAESGFTA
+748 TTQITQYVAECGLSA
-763 RGKIG
+763 RGRVA

-818 MLLRECLME
+818 MLLRECLMDL
-827 SDLKSYSVIMLDE
+827 DLKTYSVIMLDE

-849 VLFGLLKGAVQK
+849 VLFGLLKQAVQK

-881 YFFEAPIF
+881 YFFAAPIF

-975 TRIFDPAP
+975 TRIFEPAP
-983 AGSRKVVI
+983 PGSRKVVI

-1000 TIDGIFYVVDP
+1000 TIDGIYYVVDP

-1075 RTNLAMTV
+1075 RTNLATTV

-1108 VMALENLHS
+1108 IMALEQLHS
-1117 LSALDDEGLLT
+1117 LSALDSEGLLT

-1135 EFPLEPNLSKMLIMS
+1135 EFPLEPNLSKILIMS
-1150 VALQCSDEVLT
+1150 VALQCSDEILT
-1161 IVSMLSVQ
+1161 VVSMLSVQ

-1227 RSQDVRKQ
+1227 RAQDVRKQ

-1249 AGKNSVRIQK
+1249 AAKNTVRVQK
-1259 AICSG
+1259 TICSG
-1264 FFRNASKK
+1264 FFRNAAKK

-1289 HPSSALFNRQPEWVV
+1289 HPSSALFNRQPEWVI

-1329 FAPSFFRFSD
+1329 FAPAFFKFSD

>member
-1 MEELRRLEYLSLV
+1 MRLFV
-14 SKICT
+14 NRFINFIKFVKIS
-19 ELENH
+19 
-24 LGLND
+24 
-29 KDLAEFIID
+29 AEFIIHLAEENPK
-38 LEHKNSTFDSFR
+38 LEDFKNELI
-50 KALHENGAEFP
+50 KNGAEFN
-61 DSFVTNLQRIINLMK
+61 DSFISNLLRIIVLMK
-76 PDRDTAE
+76 PSVGKSGQQPILDFNPEKET
-83 LEGNGSIKTA
+83 LA
-93 KADQL
+93 KK
-98 TRMFPGLALP
+98 FPGLAIP
-108 NDKFSKTYS
+108 NKFADFEPDVKEKK
-117 SGGESANESTSSES
+117 GEADS
-131 ESECEKDNNKNK
+131 
-143 RNKSQKD
+143 
-150 DDLDDVMDELEALAP
+150 
-165 SKRKQSK
+165 
-172 KDDDI
+172 I
-177 DETMAELEA
+177 
-186 LAPSQRKSDDKIKK
+186 
-200 DDVDD
+200 VDD

-211 ALAPSKRIKSDEKP
+211 ALAPGETSKS
-225 SKRDIDDTMDK
+225 
-236 LEALAPSAQRK
+236 
-247 YEDVKVKSEKKKKL
+247 DVKVKENRRSRSRDRKKSSSSRSKDRKVKK
-261 DRYSRSRSRSKEHAS
+261 RSRSRSRDRKK
-276 RHERSSRR
+276 RS
-284 ERSRDRR
+284 RSRDR
-291 SRSYSPSERRK
+291 K
-302 HDRRR
+302 R
-307 RSRSKSRDR
+307 RSRS
-316 GRMHE
+316 
-321 RDREREREDYRSA
+321 REK
-334 RRRRSR
+334 RRRSR
-340 SRSHGHSTSSSSRRR
+340 SRSRDRRQR
-355 SRSHD
+355 SRSHSPKD
-360 RRRRSRSRERNERSD
+360 RKRQNRRSRSRED
-375 RRRSRSR
+375 RKKV
-382 DRNEQSRRKRS
+382 ELK
-393 RSNSEDRLGRNEKM
+393 
-407 PPPATLPDDPEP
+407 DDPEP
-419 GKIYSG
+419 GKIYDG

-431 PFGCFVQLFGLRK
+431 SFGCFVQLFGLRK
-444 RWEGLVHISQ
+444 KWEGLVHISQ
-454 LRSEGRVT
+454 LRSEGRVS
-462 DVTEVVQR
+462 DVNDVVSR
-470 NTNVKVKVM
+470 GSNVKVKVVSM
-479 SIAGQKVSLSMK
+479 TGTKVSLSMK
-491 EVDQASGRDLN
+491 EVDQLMGTDLN
-502 PLSHVAP
+502 PLSHKAAD
-509 EDEMRDRNPDRPY
+509 EDMSARNPDRPVGAM
-522 SGTSL
+522 SMLSL
-527 LNLQGG
+527 PGNV
-533 SMDND
+533 DD
-538 ESDSRKR
+538 DDDTARKR

-577 TGLIQ
+577 TGLLP
-582 KEEDDEADIEI
+582 KDEDGEADIEI

-599 PPFLSGHGRA
+599 PPFLQGHGRA

-635 LSKERR
+635 LAKERR
-641 EQKMLQREQDA
+641 EQKMLQREQEMDSKPA
-652 VAPTNMSRNWID
+652 NQGKNWSD
-664 PLPDEDE
+664 PLPSDEDKTYGE
-671 SRAMTNTRGIGSGAA
+671 SSRGMGMPPPQDI
-686 IEVPEW
+686 PEW

-697 GGKKSSF
+697 GGKKTSY
-704 GKKTDMSLLEQ
+704 GKKTDMTIVEQ
-715 RQSLPIYKLRDDLI
+715 RQSLPIFKLRDDLI

-748 TTQITQYLAESGFTA
+748 TTQITQYLAEAGFVS
-763 RGKIG
+763 RGRVG

-806 SPETVIKYMTDG
+806 SPETLIKYMTDG
-818 MLLRECLME
+818 MMLRECLVDL
-827 SDLKSYSVIMLDE
+827 DLKGYSVIMLDE

-849 VLFGLLKGAVQK
+849 VLFGLLKQAVK
-861 RPELKLIVTS
+861 RRPELKLIVTS

-889 TIPGRTFPVEV
+889 TIPGRTFPVEI

-921 HLREPPGDILLFLT
+921 HLREPPGDVLLFLT

-1000 TIDGIFYVVDP
+1000 TIDGIYYVVDP

-1051 KCYRLYTER
+1051 KTYRLYTER
-1060 AYRDEMLPTPVPEIQ
+1060 AYRDEMMPTPVPEIQ
-1075 RTNLAMTV
+1075 RTNLATTV

-1108 VMALENLHS
+1108 VMALEQLHS
-1117 LSALDDEGLLT
+1117 LSALDNEGLLT

-1150 VALQCSDEVLT
+1150 VALQCSDEILT

-1184 KKAKFNQPEGDHLT
+1184 KKAKFNQIEGDHLT

-1213 AWCYENFVQIRTLK
+1213 AWCYENFVQVRTLK
-1227 RSQDVRKQ
+1227 RAQDVRKQ

-1249 AGKNSVRIQK
+1249 AGKNSVRVQK
-1259 AICSG
+1259 TVCSG
-1264 FFRNASKK
+1264 FFRNAAKK

-1289 HPSSALFNRQPEWVV
+1289 HPSSALFNRQPEW
-1304 YHELVQT
+1304 
-1311 TKEYMREVT
+1311 
-1320 TIDPKWLVE
+1320 
-1329 FAPSFFRFSD
+1329 
-1339 PTKLSKFKKN
+1339 
-1349 QRLEPLYNKYEE
+1349 
-1361 PNAWRISRVRRR
+1361 
-1373 RN
+1373 